1 MTILAHVA
9 DRFLGVPLMLT
20 PEKAEI
26 VLQVLDGRIAFSALD
41 REGLAPV
48 PEGNAFATRR
58 VADSQMARMT
68 DSGIAVLPIIG
79 SLVHRGAWLGAS
91 SGLVSYEGLTAQ
103 LTALA
108 NDSSVKGIL
117 LDINS
122 PGGEATSGAF
132 DVPRLI
138 REIRD
143 SKPVFAV
150 ANDMIC
156 SAAYAIASASSQ
168 IFVNDLSITGSIGV
182 IMVHLDRSAEM
193 TIKGVKPTI
202 IRSDG
207 DKALGNSLEP
217 LSQEAFGLF
226 KAEVD
231 RIKTTFVQTVVAGR
245 GKQMSEGQVRALG
258 AGVFHGRD
266 AIAKGLADREGGF
279 FDALAAIEAAVT
291 STSSR
296 SPGSARR
303 MDDAT
308 QVTASEETSTTET
321 TMSTPAPAPASDAPA
336 ANEAA
341 TTDAAAQAAA
351 AASARI
357 AAILDAPEA
366 KGREDLARHLAFKT
380 QTPASDAVGLLAA
393 APQGRSGPDPIIGAG
408 VTQSGAPAADI
419 TGAAKG
425 RAIGERVKQMRGFA
439 KAAL

>member
-1 MTILAHVA
+1 MTILAHIA

-20 PEKAEI
+20 PEKAEV
-26 VLQVLDGRIAFSALD
+26 VLQVLDGRIAVAALD
-41 REGLAPV
+41 RDGLAPV
-48 PEGNAFATRR
+48 PESNAFAARR

-68 DSGIAVLPIIG
+68 DSGIAVVPIIG

-108 NDSSVKGIL
+108 NDASVKGIL

-156 SAAYAIASASSQ
+156 SAAYAIASAASQ

-193 TIKGVKPTI
+193 TIKGVKATI

-231 RIKTTFVQTVVAGR
+231 RIKTAFVQTVVSGR
-245 GKQMSEGQVRALG
+245 GAKLSEAQVRALG

-279 FDALAAIEAAVT
+279 FEALAAIETAT
-291 STSSR
+291 SQGSR
-296 SPGSARR
+296 SPGSGRR

-308 QVTASEETSTTET
+308 PQVAASEETTTTET
-321 TMSTPAPAPASDAPA
+321 KMSTPAPAPASDAPA

-341 TTDAAAQAAA
+341 TTELAAQAAA

-380 QTPASDAVGLLAA
+380 QTPAADAVSLLAA

-408 VTQSGAPAADI
+408 VTQSGGPAADL

-425 RAIGERVKQMRGFA
+425 RAIVERVKEMRGFA
-439 KAAL
+439 S